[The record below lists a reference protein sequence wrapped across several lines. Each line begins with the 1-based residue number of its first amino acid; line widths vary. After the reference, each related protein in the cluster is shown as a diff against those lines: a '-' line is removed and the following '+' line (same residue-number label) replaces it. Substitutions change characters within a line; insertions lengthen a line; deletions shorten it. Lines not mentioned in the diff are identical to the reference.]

1 MSALLQ
7 DLAAFAAV
15 CLFIFTA
22 AALLPDVSTA
32 IHGAGPALVAQV
44 GEG

>member
-1 MSALLQ
+1 MSGLLQ

-22 AALLPDVSTA
+22 AVLLPDVSTV
-32 IHGAGPALVAQV
+32 IHGTGPALMAQV

>member
-22 AALLPDVSTA
+22 AVLLPDLSSA
-32 IHGAGPALVAQV
+32 IHGAGPALVAQAR
-44 GEG
+44 EG